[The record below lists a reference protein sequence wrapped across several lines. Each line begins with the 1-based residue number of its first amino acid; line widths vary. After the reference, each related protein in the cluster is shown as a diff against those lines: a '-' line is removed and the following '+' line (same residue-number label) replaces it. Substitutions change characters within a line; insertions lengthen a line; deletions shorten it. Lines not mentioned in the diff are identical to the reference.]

1 MSETHLPMHTEF
13 EVVRNIFEALDLPNA
28 EGETARCELV
38 GRIFKIGRDRNLSDR
53 QLAELAGCTYERM
66 AQLHAVEFDDVT
78 IDELCRSPSQSD
90 RPRTLLPLREQPIA
104 ESSFF
109 HHAP

>member
-78 IDELCRSPSQSD
+78 IDELCRYLVALGHGVKISVA
-90 RPRTLLPLREQPIA
+90 PIPNQDA
-104 ESSFF
+104 
-109 HHAP
+109 HLTVAV

>member
-1 MSETHLPMHTEF
+1 MSEKHLPMHTEF
-13 EVVRNIFEALDLPNA
+13 EVVTNIFEALDLPNA

-38 GRIFKIGRDRNLSDR
+38 GRIFRIGRDRNLSDR

-78 IDELCRSPSQSD
+78 IDELCRYLVALGHGVQISVASIPNQD
-90 RPRTLLPLREQPIA
+90 AHLTVA
-104 ESSFF
+104 V
-109 HHAP
+109 

>member
-1 MSETHLPMHTEF
+1 MHTEF

-78 IDELCRSPSQSD
+78 IDELCRYLVALGHGVKISVA
-90 RPRTLLPLREQPIA
+90 PIPNQDA
-104 ESSFF
+104 
-109 HHAP
+109 HLTVAV